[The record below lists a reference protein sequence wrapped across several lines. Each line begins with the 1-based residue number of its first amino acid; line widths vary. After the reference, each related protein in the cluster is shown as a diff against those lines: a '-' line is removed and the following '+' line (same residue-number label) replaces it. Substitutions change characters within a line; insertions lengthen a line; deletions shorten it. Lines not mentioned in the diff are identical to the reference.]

1 MKPVFILHV
10 FMKSSLS
17 LSLCCW
23 CLWYPIQEVTT
34 LTSLRNFG
42 LLFSSK
48 NCRVSGLT
56 LRSQTPFWIHFV
68 YVQVEVPVHSS
79 ACETRFSQHYLLCWP
94 LLPYCLLLSFLTKH
108 LQLAPPSTVPNRG
121 GQKQAF
127 CFGADLWDK
136 HSIFQRWTCCSW
148 GFSDVIFIMLRF
160 PSNLCLLPVFTAE
173 EGRISPNPV
182 FCSVWVDHMTLFSLH
197 PVKVEQYQNEF

>member
-1 MKPVFILHV
+1 MWFATFPHLFYSTYIMKPVFILHV

-94 LLPYCLLLSFLTKH
+94 LLPSCLLLSFLTKH
-108 LQLAPPSTVPNRG
+108 LQLAPPSTAPNRRA
-121 GQKQAF
+121 KASLLFWCWPLRQA
-127 CFGADLWDK
+127 LN
-136 HSIFQRWTCCSW
+136 
-148 GFSDVIFIMLRF
+148 FSAMNV
-160 PSNLCLLPVFTAE
+160 
-173 EGRISPNPV
+173 
-182 FCSVWVDHMTLFSLH
+182 LFL
-197 PVKVEQYQNEF
+197 